1 MRYML
6 FLLVALT
13 ATLAWQSS
21 VFASL
26 SVDRS
31 CAAAQDDGKDKK
43 EKGKKQSG
51 ADEEP
56 DCD

>member
-6 FLLVALT
+6 FLVVAL
-13 ATLAWQSS
+13 AASLAWQSS

-31 CAAAQDDGKDKK
+31 CAAAQEDDKD
-43 EKGKKQSG
+43 KKQSG
-51 ADEEP
+51 TDQEP

>member
-6 FLLVALT
+6 FLVVAL
-13 ATLAWQSS
+13 AASLAWQST

-31 CAAAQDDGKDKK
+31 CAAVAQDEKDKK
-43 EKGKKQSG
+43 ESST
-51 ADEEP
+51 DEEP

>member
-6 FLLVALT
+6 FLVVAL
-13 ATLAWQSS
+13 AASLAWQST

-31 CAAAQDDGKDKK
+31 CTAVQDEKDKK
-43 EKGKKQSG
+43 ES
-51 ADEEP
+51 ATDEEP